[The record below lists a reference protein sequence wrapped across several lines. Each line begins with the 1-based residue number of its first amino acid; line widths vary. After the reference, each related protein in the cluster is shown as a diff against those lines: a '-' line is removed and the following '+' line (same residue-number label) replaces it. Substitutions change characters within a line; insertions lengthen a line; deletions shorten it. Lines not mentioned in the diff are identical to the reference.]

1 LIRARTLNQEVRKSQ
16 RKKLKNLNGYARFTW
31 YSPYNL
37 EELATKLKESFT
49 IVKSPAKKK
58 KEPWNLTARVWS
70 FQDDVR
76 EEIEVKADTLFAS
89 LSPFRAILFQKE
101 KAPFTKKDMELRET
115 VLALYPRSTA
125 TPVPFRFGEK
135 EPKFEKEPS

>member
-1 LIRARTLNQEVRKSQ
+1 LYRARG
-16 RKKLKNLNGYARFTW
+16 KKISEEKPYGYARFTW
-31 YSPYNL
+31 WHHYNL

-58 KEPWNLTARVWS
+58 KEPWDLTTRAWS
-70 FQDDVR
+70 FQDDPR
-76 EEIEVKADTLFAS
+76 EEIEVKADTLFVR
-89 LSPFRAILFQKE
+89 LSPFRATLFQKE

-125 TPVPFRFGEK
+125 TPIPFRFGEK
-135 EPKFEKEPS
+135 EPKFEKQPN